1 MPFCFRTFVRFAAP
15 VLLALASAFAQEKD
29 KFADFQFSQIDL
41 KLLDEANA
49 MDDAYAK
56 AGLVLKDP
64 DLQAYLDT
72 VGKRILNDR
81 GRPEKVEFRF
91 RIVRDPMVQ
100 AFALPNG
107 SVYVTTGLMALLENE
122 AQLAGVLGH
131 ETSHVFDRHSY
142 FENRSARKK
151 ILTANIIG
159 GILSVAGSAVGGASG
174 GFGSTAQIA
183 TMISDAIVTSSIY
196 GYSREM
202 EQQADSDGLKAMTNA
217 TYDPLA
223 MARSFQLLDDDSRL
237 EFEPIQ
243 GFYRDH
249 PRLTE
254 RYTFATAYATAHKGD
269 PAETGSEADYLAK
282 AAPAICADIEE
293 DLNSRRQR
301 TAVARATRLV
311 AAYPANARYRVL
323 LADSYRGLG
332 AKTAVPT
339 EDERNKHGQAEHRK
353 EYFKMTEQEEQ
364 KRLLAKPGG
373 PATLLDNRQRA
384 EGFYKA
390 VLESDPSYAPAH
402 RGLGFL
408 YEDEEKYP
416 EAAAEYQAYLNM
428 VSGTSLDHLRI
439 ERRVAAVQKKQ
450 ALVTAP

>member
-1 MPFCFRTFVRFAAP
+1 V
-15 VLLALASAFAQEKD
+15 VLLLTAALSAQDRD
-29 KFADFQFSQIDL
+29 KVADFQFTQIDL
-41 KLLDEANA
+41 KVLDEANA
-49 MDDAYAK
+49 LDDAYAK
-56 AGLVLKDP
+56 QGLVLKDP
-64 DLQAYLDT
+64 ELQAYLDT

-81 GRPEKVEFRF
+81 GRPEKVEFKF
-91 RIVRDPMVQ
+91 RVLRDPMVQ

-131 ETSHVFDRHSY
+131 ETSHVFERHSY

-159 GILSVAGSAVGGASG
+159 GIAAVAGGAAGGQGYGAAASLG
-174 GFGSTAQIA
+174 A
-183 TMISDAIVTSSIY
+183 MISNAIIISSVY

-217 TYDPLA
+217 TYDPQA
-223 MARSFQLLDDDSRL
+223 MARTFKLLDDDSRL

-249 PRLTE
+249 PKLTE
-254 RYTFATAYATAHKGD
+254 RYTLATSYAAAHKGD
-269 PAETGSEADYLAK
+269 PAETGTESDYLSK
-282 AAPAICADIEE
+282 ASPAICADIEE

-301 TAVARATRLV
+301 TAAARATRLV
-311 AAYPANARYRVL
+311 TAFPDNSRYRVL
-323 LADSYRGLG
+323 LGDAYRSLG
-332 AKTAVPT
+332 AKTAIPA
-339 EDERNKHGQAEHRK
+339 DEERDRHGQSEHRK
-353 EYFKMTEQEEQ
+353 EYFTLTEQEEQ

-373 PATLLDNRQRA
+373 PATLLENRTRA

-408 YEDEEKYP
+408 YEDEEKYS
-416 EAAAEYQAYLNM
+416 EAMAEYQAYLNM
-428 VSGTSLDHLRI
+428 VAGTSLDHLRI
-439 ERRVAAVQKKQ
+439 ERRVAAIEKKR
-450 ALVTAP
+450 ALLTTP